1 MKRIGA
7 EAAVFSRSVY
17 LQYIALFQ
25 WATLRGYI
33 AYKVL
38 LPVTQILFFVELGV
52 YGTGRQ
58 NALYFALGNAL
69 QVTAQ
74 AGLYGTIATV
84 ANERQFGTLP
94 MLLASPANRLV
105 TFLSRAIVNVLDG
118 IVTVLFGLGITV
130 VVFGLDLR
138 HANLWLLGLCVLL
151 ISLTTAGLGLL
162 FGSLGLIM
170 RDAIAISN
178 VVYYLLLVL
187 CGINFPISR
196 LPGLVQVVSYGLP
209 LTRGVQ
215 AARQAA
221 AGASITQVGG
231 LLVGELLVGVL
242 YALCGYVLFRWL
254 EAFFLGV
261 VGDKINPFG
270 LSVRFFG

>member
-254 EAFFLGV
+254 ESHARRGGLQDAF
-261 VGDKINPFG
+261 
-270 LSVRFFG
+270 